1 MVVVV
6 VVVASVSV
14 NVLCFLAEHRAVS
27 ISKLVA
33 LLSLSLSL
41 SGEKWLAVVIPII
54 VGSQKH

>member
-1 MVVVV
+1 MVVV

-33 LLSLSLSL
+33 LLSLSLS
-41 SGEKWLAVVIPII
+41 GEKWLAVVIPII